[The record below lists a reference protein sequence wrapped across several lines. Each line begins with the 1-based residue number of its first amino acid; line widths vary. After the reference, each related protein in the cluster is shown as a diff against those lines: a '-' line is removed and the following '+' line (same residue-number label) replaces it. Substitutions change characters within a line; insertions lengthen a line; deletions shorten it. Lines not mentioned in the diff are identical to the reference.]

1 MNTRHS
7 PFGVPRKKLV
17 SRLYKSL
24 TALLI
29 VLALAFSGMY
39 VLTNASLQQQADQQ
53 TKMNELLNVV
63 NDAQEH
69 WLQWLLIDDSEIY
82 EAENVIKPIASDL
95 RQTLLRGYRLIENH
109 NQDAN
114 GVPDIDVTETMLF
127 LESLLTE
134 DNDLPL
140 TSQERQAAY
149 QAMTQL
155 DVMNNELLRVKVA
168 FDYDREVFSEKLI
181 GYHLALFL
189 FFALV
194 AIFIVVRFARQLN
207 SGFSALHHVVDHH
220 KHRRSANHLP
230 RQVSDEFTDLIHLVD
245 NELSSRQF
253 DLDQQEEKMVLIE
266 GALSHVEAAFFVTN
280 HDGDMVYMSEGA
292 RRLWFKDTTVFE
304 SMFGIDS
311 GLDNPM
317 GERIA
322 DSVLF
327 SDQSVTLSLTDGLH
341 KLTVCA
347 VDSDGLGVSENLQ
360 RLISVQP
367 KSDEVEFDV
376 LHHSLMLLEK
386 DVWNM
391 PIRVSRQGS
400 PYAGFAKSL
409 EAVRHKVLALFD
421 SINGAYGLDDT
432 PQKLT
437 KLQQMTSYINGQLA
451 DKKDLIQHDEALAE
465 EFSAA
470 ISVELAD
477 IAVISEQV
485 RDSLILGFELVLQR
499 LALVEKDLSSD
510 VFLLTDVDRCL
521 NEVRAGVLSSLAAA
535 EGEGENIRRRFAV
548 DLEHDISK
556 VQDQVEGMK
565 LLAAST
571 LELLQSDRSVGVAR
585 LNRANAAITE
595 MLERMTTLR
604 DKIALQEGKEV
615 EVSPPSFNSDE

>member
-253 DLDQQEEKMVLIE
+253 DLDQQEEKMALIE